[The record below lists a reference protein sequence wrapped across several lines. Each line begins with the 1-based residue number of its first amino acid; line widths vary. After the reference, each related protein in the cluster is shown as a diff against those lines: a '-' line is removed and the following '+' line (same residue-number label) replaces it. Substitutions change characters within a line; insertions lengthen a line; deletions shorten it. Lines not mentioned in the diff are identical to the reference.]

1 VNRASNCNI
10 LCTVY
15 SIEMNMRARFIRILW
30 WILALAV
37 VGGVVAYV
45 QSGAKCRAC
54 GHDDQI
60 EGLDD
65 GPTPTSAL
73 TSSPTSGP
81 TSAATSGPTTDPTAA
96 ATSAP
101 TLSAAATSKPTSS
114 SIFQSMM
121 GIQPA
126 AVSPVIATYAT
137 PTATAT
143 ATATPTP
150 SATTASATAYP
161 TASATYTP
169 TPFATATP
177 TPTPTAPAAAIKAD
191 VGGYIQAALDAV
203 AAGNLAVVLSSVQ
216 SAIKEQTALGNDA
229 VVQLLNVALTDFN
242 QYQAQ
247 HVIAQWNQGKIFLQ
261 AAQIILS
268 CLTSNASY
276 DYGSNIQSACQA
288 LNPPAPQKDT
298 QTAMKY
304 LNNAASV
311 QVANGNLYAAG
322 FLKQAVSFLQLQN
335 QNVNVG
341 SMTPVQAALYEIAS
355 ALANLNAASASSSTG
370 SSTLNIPNVSI
381 GSSETGTVTEATTG
395 PATATAAASSW
406 WNWST
411 LKQQYPLHV
420 PQVIQNFLDARAM
433 FNSSEQ
439 SITTYLTEKGG
450 YDDLIQQIHQ
460 VSNEMNSL

>member
-1 VNRASNCNI
+1 
-10 LCTVY
+10 
-15 SIEMNMRARFIRILW
+15 MMRL
-30 WILALAV
+30 
-37 VGGVVAYV
+37 
-45 QSGAKCRAC
+45 
-54 GHDDQI
+54 
-60 EGLDD
+60 
-65 GPTPTSAL
+65 
-73 TSSPTSGP
+73 
-81 TSAATSGPTTDPTAA
+81 
-96 ATSAP
+96 
-101 TLSAAATSKPTSS
+101 
-114 SIFQSMM
+114 
-121 GIQPA
+121 QPA
-126 AVSPVIATYAT
+126 AVSPIIATYTT
-137 PTATAT
+137 PTAT

-150 SATTASATAYP
+150 TASATATP
-161 TASATYTP
+161 TPSAATASATYTP
-169 TPFATATP
+169 TPLP
-177 TPTPTAPAAAIKAD
+177 STPTPTASAIKAD
-191 VGGYIQAALDAV
+191 VGGYIQTALDAV
-203 AAGNLAVVLSSVQ
+203 AAGNLALVLSSVQ

-229 VVQLLNVALTDFN
+229 VVQLLNVALANFN

-247 HVIAQWNQGKIFLQ
+247 RVIAQWNQGKIFLQ

-268 CLTSNASY
+268 CLTSHASY

-311 QVANGNLYAAG
+311 QAANGNLYASG

-355 ALANLNAASASSSTG
+355 ALANLNAASATNISG
-370 SSTLNIPNVSI
+370 SSTLNVPNVSI
-381 GSSETGTVTEATTG
+381 GSSETGTVTEAEAATTEAG
-395 PATATAAASSW
+395 TATGAASSW

-450 YDDLIQQIHQ
+450 YDGLIQQIHQ

>member
-1 VNRASNCNI
+1 
-10 LCTVY
+10 
-15 SIEMNMRARFIRILW
+15 MMRL
-30 WILALAV
+30 
-37 VGGVVAYV
+37 
-45 QSGAKCRAC
+45 
-54 GHDDQI
+54 
-60 EGLDD
+60 
-65 GPTPTSAL
+65 
-73 TSSPTSGP
+73 
-81 TSAATSGPTTDPTAA
+81 
-96 ATSAP
+96 
-101 TLSAAATSKPTSS
+101 
-114 SIFQSMM
+114 
-121 GIQPA
+121 QPA

-143 ATATPTP
+143 ATPTAT
-150 SATTASATAYP
+150 ATATASATATP
-161 TASATYTP
+161 SAATASATYTP
-169 TPFATATP
+169 TPLP
-177 TPTPTAPAAAIKAD
+177 STPTPTASAAKAD
-191 VGGYIQAALDAV
+191 VGGYIQTALDAV
-203 AAGNLAVVLSSVQ
+203 AAGNLALVLSSVQ

-229 VVQLLNVALTDFN
+229 VVQLLNVALANFN

-247 HVIAQWNQGKIFLQ
+247 RVIAQWNQGKIFLQ

-268 CLTSNASY
+268 CLTSHASY

-311 QVANGNLYAAG
+311 QAANGNLYASG

-355 ALANLNAASASSSTG
+355 ALANLNAASATNISG
-370 SSTLNIPNVSI
+370 SSTVNVPNVSI
-381 GSSETGTVTEATTG
+381 GSSETGTVTEDTTEATTVA
-395 PATATAAASSW
+395 ATGAASSW

-450 YDDLIQQIHQ
+450 YDGLIQQIHQ

>member
-1 VNRASNCNI
+1 
-10 LCTVY
+10 
-15 SIEMNMRARFIRILW
+15 
-30 WILALAV
+30 
-37 VGGVVAYV
+37 
-45 QSGAKCRAC
+45 
-54 GHDDQI
+54 
-60 EGLDD
+60 
-65 GPTPTSAL
+65 
-73 TSSPTSGP
+73 
-81 TSAATSGPTTDPTAA
+81 
-96 ATSAP
+96 
-101 TLSAAATSKPTSS
+101 
-114 SIFQSMM
+114 MM

-143 ATATPTP
+143 ATPTPTATATPTP
-150 SATTASATAYP
+150 SAATAST
-161 TASATYTP
+161 TYTP
-169 TPFATATP
+169 TPLPSTP
-177 TPTPTAPAAAIKAD
+177 TPTPTAPAAATKAD

-229 VVQLLNVALTDFN
+229 VVQLLNVALADFN

-268 CLTSNASY
+268 CLTSHASY

-311 QVANGNLYAAG
+311 QAANGNLYSSG

-355 ALANLNAASASSSTG
+355 ALANLNAASATNISG
-370 SSTLNIPNVSI
+370 SSTVNVPNVSI
-381 GSSETGTVTEATTG
+381 GSSETGTVTEAEAATTEAG
-395 PATATAAASSW
+395 TATGAASSW

>member
-1 VNRASNCNI
+1 
-10 LCTVY
+10 
-15 SIEMNMRARFIRILW
+15 MMRL
-30 WILALAV
+30 
-37 VGGVVAYV
+37 
-45 QSGAKCRAC
+45 
-54 GHDDQI
+54 
-60 EGLDD
+60 
-65 GPTPTSAL
+65 
-73 TSSPTSGP
+73 
-81 TSAATSGPTTDPTAA
+81 
-96 ATSAP
+96 
-101 TLSAAATSKPTSS
+101 
-114 SIFQSMM
+114 
-121 GIQPA
+121 QPA
-126 AVSPVIATYAT
+126 AVSPIIATYTT
-137 PTATAT
+137 PTAT

-150 SATTASATAYP
+150 TASATATP
-161 TASATYTP
+161 TPSAATASATYTP
-169 TPFATATP
+169 TPLP
-177 TPTPTAPAAAIKAD
+177 STPTPTASAIKAD
-191 VGGYIQAALDAV
+191 VGGYIQTALDAV
-203 AAGNLAVVLSSVQ
+203 AAGNLALVLSSVQ

-229 VVQLLNVALTDFN
+229 VVQLLNVALANFN

-247 HVIAQWNQGKIFLQ
+247 RVIAQWNQGKIFLQ

-268 CLTSNASY
+268 CLTSHASY

-311 QVANGNLYAAG
+311 QAANGNLYASG

-355 ALANLNAASASSSTG
+355 ALANLNAASAINISG
-370 SSTLNIPNVSI
+370 SSTLNVPNVSI
-381 GSSETGTVTEATTG
+381 GSSETGTAEAATTEAG
-395 PATATAAASSW
+395 TATGAASSW

-450 YDDLIQQIHQ
+450 YDGLIQQIHQ

>member
-1 VNRASNCNI
+1 
-10 LCTVY
+10 
-15 SIEMNMRARFIRILW
+15 MMRL
-30 WILALAV
+30 
-37 VGGVVAYV
+37 
-45 QSGAKCRAC
+45 
-54 GHDDQI
+54 
-60 EGLDD
+60 
-65 GPTPTSAL
+65 
-73 TSSPTSGP
+73 
-81 TSAATSGPTTDPTAA
+81 
-96 ATSAP
+96 
-101 TLSAAATSKPTSS
+101 
-114 SIFQSMM
+114 
-121 GIQPA
+121 QPA
-126 AVSPVIATYAT
+126 AVSPIIATYTT
-137 PTATAT
+137 PTAT

-150 SATTASATAYP
+150 TASATATP
-161 TASATYTP
+161 TPSAATASATYTP
-169 TPFATATP
+169 TPLP
-177 TPTPTAPAAAIKAD
+177 STPTPTAPAAATKAD
-191 VGGYIQAALDAV
+191 VGGYIQTALDAV
-203 AAGNLAVVLSSVQ
+203 AAGNLALVLSSVQ

-229 VVQLLNVALTDFN
+229 VVQLLNVALANFN

-247 HVIAQWNQGKIFLQ
+247 RVIAQWNQGKIFLQ

-268 CLTSNASY
+268 CLTSHASY

-311 QVANGNLYAAG
+311 QAANGNLYASG

-355 ALANLNAASASSSTG
+355 ALANLNAASATNISG
-370 SSTLNIPNVSI
+370 SSTLNVPNVSI
-381 GSSETGTVTEATTG
+381 GSSETGTAEAATTEAG
-395 PATATAAASSW
+395 TATGAASSW

-450 YDDLIQQIHQ
+450 YDGLIQQIHQ

>member
-1 VNRASNCNI
+1 
-10 LCTVY
+10 
-15 SIEMNMRARFIRILW
+15 MMRL
-30 WILALAV
+30 
-37 VGGVVAYV
+37 
-45 QSGAKCRAC
+45 
-54 GHDDQI
+54 
-60 EGLDD
+60 
-65 GPTPTSAL
+65 
-73 TSSPTSGP
+73 
-81 TSAATSGPTTDPTAA
+81 
-96 ATSAP
+96 
-101 TLSAAATSKPTSS
+101 
-114 SIFQSMM
+114 
-121 GIQPA
+121 QPA

-143 ATATPTP
+143 ATPTPTASATATPTP
-150 SATTASATAYP
+150 SAA

-169 TPFATATP
+169 TPLP
-177 TPTPTAPAAAIKAD
+177 STPTPTAPAAATKAD
-191 VGGYIQAALDAV
+191 VGGYIQTALDAV
-203 AAGNLAVVLSSVQ
+203 AAGNLALVLSSVQ

-229 VVQLLNVALTDFN
+229 VVQLLNVALANFN

-247 HVIAQWNQGKIFLQ
+247 RVIAQWNQGKIFLQ

-268 CLTSNASY
+268 CLTSHASY

-311 QVANGNLYAAG
+311 QAANGNLYASG

-355 ALANLNAASASSSTG
+355 ALANLNAASATNISG
-370 SSTLNIPNVSI
+370 SSTLNVPNVSI
-381 GSSETGTVTEATTG
+381 GSSETGTAEAATTEAG
-395 PATATAAASSW
+395 TATGAASSW

-450 YDDLIQQIHQ
+450 YDGLIQQIHQ